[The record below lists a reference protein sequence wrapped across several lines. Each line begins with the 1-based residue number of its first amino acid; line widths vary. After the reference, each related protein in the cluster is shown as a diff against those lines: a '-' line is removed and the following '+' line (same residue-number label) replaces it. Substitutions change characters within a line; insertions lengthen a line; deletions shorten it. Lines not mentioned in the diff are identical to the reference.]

1 MTTPTA
7 EEMLNLVLD
16 SVSSIKE
23 KRFFETERGYQGELL
38 SEIHSRLKDQEWAG
52 DPILEQECQKRLG
65 LHGLT
70 IRPDIIIH
78 IPFERGN
85 VKERQD
91 GNFCVIELKLRASQR
106 DIQGDLK
113 KLSDMCNL
121 LRYGCGIF
129 VNIDTLKMFS
139 AADFCDLKGPLYYIA
154 TALIEDV
161 PVASHAK
168 IA

>member
-7 EEMLNLVLD
+7 EEMLKLVLD

-23 KRFFETERGYQGELL
+23 KKLFKTERGYQGELL
-38 SEIHSRLKDQEWAG
+38 AEIHSRLKGQEWAG

-70 IRPDIIIH
+70 IRPDLIIH

-85 VKERQD
+85 VKERKD

-106 DIQGDLK
+106 DIQDDLK

-129 VNIDTLKMFS
+129 VNIDAHRSKTT
-139 AADFCDLKGPLYYIA
+139 ANFCDLKGPLYSIA
-154 TALIEDV
+154 TALVGDN
-161 PVASHAK
+161 PVVSCDR
-168 IA
+168 IV